1 MLFAIFVLIR
11 YFFKDRIVKR
21 VPHRAPTRQNEIY
34 VSRKS
39 HAKAQLARAKS
50 LLLHPDVRKR
60 VNSITVFGLGAAMA
74 AAVDLALRIV
84 DAAAPQVVIDVVT
97 TTGTTPLHDDYEP
110 LVEGVPAF
118 TRTRYNG
125 LVRIDLTR
133 RPAAAV
139 TASAAVASKT

>member
-1 MLFAIFVLIR
+1 MYNRSLNSFR
-11 YFFKDRIVKR
+11 YHCIDASVKDRIVKR
-21 VPHRAPTRQNEIY
+21 VPHRAPTRRNEIY
-34 VSRKS
+34 VSRHS
-39 HAKAQLARAKS
+39 HAKAQLARAKA

-60 VNSITVFGLGAAMA
+60 VNSITVFGLGAAMT
-74 AAVDLALRIV
+74 AAVELALRV
-84 DAAAPQVVIDVVT
+84 VAAAAPHAVIDTVT

-133 RPAAAV
+133 AAA
-139 TASAAVASKT
+139 SNL